1 MMLPRLSA
9 EKQRETE
16 KLINMSKSK
25 SNVVLIGM
33 PGCGK
38 STIGVLLAKRLGLG
52 FVDTDLLI
60 QAAKGMSLCRLIE
73 TRGMDAFCEIECK
86 QNKKLDVSKTVVAT
100 GGSVVYYNCVM
111 RHFQAGGT
119 IVYLYLPEPELSRR
133 LGDLNERGVVLEPGQ
148 TLADLYQ
155 ERTPL
160 YEQWADIRVDL
171 SGLGHEASVEAI
183 MKKLDEIS

>member
-1 MMLPRLSA
+1 MPK
-9 EKQRETE
+9 E
-16 KLINMSKSK
+16 K

-60 QAAKGMSLCRLIE
+60 QAAKGMSLCQLIE
-73 TRGMDAFCEIECK
+73 TRGMDAFCEIECQ
-86 QNKKLDVSKTVVAT
+86 QNKGLDVSNAVIAT
-100 GGSVVYYNCVM
+100 GGSVAYYDCPM
-111 RHFQAGGT
+111 RHFQADGT
-119 IVYLYLPEPELSRR
+119 IVYLYLPEPELRQR
-133 LGDLNERGVVLEPGQ
+133 LGDLKKRGVVLEPGQ
-148 TLADLYQ
+148 TLADLYE

-171 SGLGHEASVEAI
+171 SGLDHEASVEAI

>member
-1 MMLPRLSA
+1 
-9 EKQRETE
+9 
-16 KLINMSKSK
+16 MSKAK

-60 QAAKGMSLCRLIE
+60 QAAKGMSLCQLIE
-73 TRGMDAFCEIECK
+73 TRGMDVFCEIECEH
-86 QNKKLDVSKTVVAT
+86 NKRLDVPDTVIAT
-100 GGSVVYYNCVM
+100 GGSVAYYNCAM
-111 RHFQAGGT
+111 RHFQADGI
-119 IVYLYLPEPELSRR
+119 IVYLYLPEPELRQR

-148 TLADLYQ
+148 TLADLYK
-155 ERTPL
+155 ERTPF

-171 SGLGHEASVEAI
+171 SGLGHEACVEAV
-183 MKKLDEIS
+183 MNKLAEIS